1 MQDHYLNFDS
11 HTRDI
16 RKSAVEKIDRYCSR
30 NYYNNF
36 ARNKLLESGTTNQLI
51 ETIIDHFMEDKE
63 IIDICEDI
71 LKGAFQLNLKS
82 NKRQIKFSDSDV
94 SEDEFTFGAYNTR
107 YKGR

>member
-1 MQDHYLNFDS
+1 
-11 HTRDI
+11 
-16 RKSAVEKIDRYCSR
+16 
-30 NYYNNF
+30 
-36 ARNKLLESGTTNQLI
+36 
-51 ETIIDHFMEDKE
+51 MEDKE